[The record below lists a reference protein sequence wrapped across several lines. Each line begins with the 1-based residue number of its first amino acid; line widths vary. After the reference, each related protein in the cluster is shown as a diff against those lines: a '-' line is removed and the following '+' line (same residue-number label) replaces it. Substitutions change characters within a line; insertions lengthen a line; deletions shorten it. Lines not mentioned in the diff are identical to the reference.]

1 MTVEIEMD
9 APPDR
14 PAPAEAAGP
23 DEPSGAEVSTRRI
36 EVGHVCLVAVA
47 SLAGLLLSRAFA
59 LGGFAGGLLMI
70 ANFRVIGGV
79 IRSVF
84 LKETNR
90 IGNVIFYWLK
100 FVGVLGLVGVIV
112 VKFRVDA
119 LGFLVGLSLILVAI
133 TAEAVVRLIGK

>member
-1 MTVEIEMD
+1 MD

-14 PAPAEAAGP
+14 PAPADAAGS

-36 EVGHVCLVAVA
+36 EVVHVCLVAAA
-47 SLAGLLLSRAFA
+47 SLAALLVSRAFA
-59 LGGFAGGLLMI
+59 LGVFAGGLLMI
-70 ANFRVIGGV
+70 ANFRVIVGV

-90 IGNVIFYWLK
+90 VGNVIFYWLK

>member
-1 MTVEIEMD
+1 MD

-36 EVGHVCLVAVA
+36 EVVHVCLVAAA
-47 SLAGLLLSRAFA
+47 SLAALLLSRAFA
-59 LGGFAGGLLMI
+59 LGVFAGGLLMI
-70 ANFRVIGGV
+70 ANFRVIVGV

-90 IGNVIFYWLK
+90 VGNVIFYWLK

-133 TAEAVVRLIGK
+133 TAEAVFRLIGK

>member
-14 PAPAEAAGP
+14 PAPAEAAGSE
-23 DEPSGAEVSTRRI
+23 EPSGAEVSIRRI
-36 EVGHVCLVAVA
+36 EIVHACLVAVG
-47 SLAGLLLSRAFA
+47 SLAALVASRPFA
-59 LGGFAGGLLMI
+59 LGVFVGGLLMI
-70 ANFRVIGGV
+70 ANFRVIVGV

-90 IGNVIFYWLK
+90 VGNVIFYWLK
-100 FVGVLGLVGVIV
+100 FVGILGLVGVIV

-133 TAEAVVRLIGK
+133 TAEAVVRLAGK

>member
-1 MTVEIEMD
+1 MD

-14 PAPAEAAGP
+14 PAPADAAGS

-36 EVGHVCLVAVA
+36 EVVHVCLVAAA
-47 SLAGLLLSRAFA
+47 SLAALLVSRAFA
-59 LGGFAGGLLMI
+59 LGVFAGGLLMI
-70 ANFRVIGGV
+70 ANFRVIVGV

-90 IGNVIFYWLK
+90 VGNVIFYWLK

-133 TAEAVVRLIGK
+133 TAEAVFRLIGK